1 MLRLISTSAC
11 AALLFAPW
19 AHAKEDQADH
29 EDQAEPEDVVV
40 LSSGN
45 RLMGD
50 ILYLDRGELAFSIDG
65 AGSVD
70 IDWNNVE
77 TLQSPRVF
85 DVELASGER
94 LSGSIAS
101 PARGRIAVASG
112 TSTAAVGTEDVV
124 RITPV
129 TSPAEGIS
137 GAVDL
142 GAEFLSASDTSDI
155 ALNAELE
162 KRTRNYR
169 TTLLINSVLSEVD
182 DETEQRR
189 NYLEIVSRRLLGNRW
204 FAVGRVDL
212 EENRALDLDSRALI
226 GAGGGRELNRSNRA
240 VLAVYGGLDYARERL
255 RDTDATD
262 RISEAFAS
270 LEWHWFEVG
279 GDTEV
284 STYATT
290 FFNLERSRRRFELD
304 LSLRRT
310 IVGST
315 YWSVNVYESYN
326 SDPPEGVDNSDLGLA
341 FALGRSF

>member
-1 MLRLISTSAC
+1 MLRLISTGAC

-19 AHAKEDQADH
+19 AHAQEDQADH
-29 EDQAEPEDVVV
+29 EKPADVVV

-45 RLMGD
+45 RLIGE
-50 ILYLDRGELAFSIDG
+50 ILALDRGELSFSIDG

-77 TLQSPRVF
+77 TLQSPRLF

-112 TSTAAVGTEDVV
+112 TSAAAVGTEDVV
-124 RITPV
+124 RIAPI

-137 GAVDL
+137 GAVDV
-142 GAEFLSASDTSDI
+142 GAEFLSASDTRDI

-169 TTLLINSVLSEVD
+169 TTLLIDSVFTEVD
-182 DETEQRR
+182 DETQQRR
-189 NYLEIVSRRLLGNRW
+189 NHVEIVSRRSLGNRW

-212 EENRALDLDSRALI
+212 DENFALDLDSRALI

-240 VLAVYGGLDYARERL
+240 VLALYGGLDYARERL
-255 RDTDATD
+255 RSIDATD

-270 LEWHWFEVG
+270 LEWDWFEVG

-284 STYATT
+284 STNATA
-290 FFNLERSRRRFELD
+290 FFNLERSRRRAELNV
-304 LSLRRT
+304 SLRRT
-310 IVGST
+310 IIGSM

>member
-1 MLRLISTSAC
+1 MLRLISTGAC

-19 AHAKEDQADH
+19 AHAQEDQADQ
-29 EDQAEPEDVVV
+29 EKPADVVV

-45 RLMGD
+45 RLIGE
-50 ILYLDRGELAFSIDG
+50 ILALDRGELSFSIDG

-77 TLQSPRVF
+77 TLQSPRLF

-112 TSTAAVGTEDVV
+112 TSAAAVGTEDVV
-124 RITPV
+124 RISPI

-137 GAVDL
+137 GSVDL
-142 GAEFLSASDTSDI
+142 GAEFLSASDELDI
-155 ALNAELE
+155 MLNAELE

-169 TTLLINSVLSEVD
+169 TTLMIDSVLSEID
-182 DETEQRR
+182 NETEQRR
-189 NYLEIVSRRLLGNRW
+189 NYLELVSRRLLGNRW
-204 FAVGRVDL
+204 FAVGRLDV

-240 VLAVYGGLDYARERL
+240 VLALYGGLDYARERL

-262 RISEAFAS
+262 GIPEAFAS
-270 LEWHWFEVG
+270 LEWSWFEVG
-279 GDTEV
+279 GDVEV
-284 STYATT
+284 STHATT
-290 FFNLERSRRRFELD
+290 FFDLDESRRRVELD
-304 LSLRRT
+304 LSFRRT
-310 IVGST
+310 IIGNM